1 MFSVILQRVKAFR
14 SSRSQMFFKKG
25 APKNF
30 AIFTEKHLRWIL
42 FLIKFQAFKPTT
54 LIKIDSGTGV
64 FLWILRNF
72 FRTSSFIL
80 WNLSDGCFW
89 TLKESEVTFCMFQKQ
104 SPRGVLKKGVI
115 RNFTKFTGTHLSKS
129 LRPATL
135 LKKRLWH
142 RCFPVSFVK
151 ACNFIKKRL
160 WHRCFPVNLVKF
172 LRTPFLAERLRWL
185 LLMFYCTRGNRSSKC
200 YSCYI
205 LFFTS
210 SFS

>member
-42 FLIKFQAFKPTT
+42 FLIKFQAFKLTT

-89 TLKESEVTFCMFQKQ
+89 TLKESEVTFSMFQKQ

-142 RCFPVSFVK
+142 K
-151 ACNFIKKRL
+151 
-160 WHRCFPVNLVKF
+160 CFPVNLVKF

-185 LLMFYCTRGNRSSKC
+185 LLMFYCTRGNRSSKLIC
-200 YSCYI
+200 I
-205 LFFTS
+205 LW
-210 SFS
+210 